1 MTYNPQV
8 LHYNTFKLPT
18 KKSVLNEQIIR
29 YCAPRFNG
37 SAKTIPLYKAEH
49 MKIAAIVH
57 DMSEVDVNLVL
68 TQNTQNQFLN
78 TKERI
83 DQMSKKPLSVARRP
97 YQRGETISLR
107 GRHESLVICCMGMS
121 HPENIAVNSRT
132 HRLIGDQIQGTKGGI
147 KKGFVDPSVVNK
159 Q

>member
-1 MTYNPQV
+1 MP
-8 LHYNTFKLPT
+8 LH
-18 KKSVLNEQIIR
+18 
-29 YCAPRFNG
+29 
-37 SAKTIPLYKAEH
+37 KAEH
-49 MKIAAIVH
+49 MKIAAIVN
-57 DMSEVDVNLVL
+57 DMSEVDINLLL

-121 HPENIAVNSRT
+121 HPENIAANSRT
-132 HRLIGDQIQGTKGGI
+132 HRLIGDPLAIRFRGLKAE
-147 KKGFVDPSVVNK
+147 
-159 Q
+159 